1 MARLDHLNHLLAG
14 LRGEMPAA
22 PDWARVIALA
32 NKTLCTPAVSA
43 RLMDTGHLPALPS
56 DVRTFLCEIL
66 TRNEQRNQRLVGQLD
81 EACAVMNAHGTR
93 PILLKGS
100 AWLASTNPDRRGQRM
115 LADLDLMVPAEHF
128 YATIEQ
134 LTAIGYQLE
143 FPALRTEVPAVLWRP
158 QDAGT
163 IDLHTEYGGVAT
175 LFYQFRDLACDAAP
189 IRLPGSTALLPSAV
203 ACAAILLLHDQ
214 LKGRDYL
221 RGRVDLRH
229 LIDVQHLVADF
240 DDFQWQQLDR
250 LFKQPYAHN
259 AMKTQLLT
267 ARKMLRMD
275 VPDALVK
282 GVRAR
287 LQYWRRLVQIRW
299 PMAALPLTLL
309 SMLDPSYLA
318 ARREARRGWAANT
331 REALPRRES
340 LKRLFF
346 RSEPGKI

>member
-1 MARLDHLNHLLAG
+1 MARLNHLNDLLVG
-14 LRGEMPAA
+14 LQGDMPAT

-32 NKTLCTPAVSA
+32 NKTLCTPALSA
-43 RLMDTGHLPALPS
+43 RLMDAGHLAALPS
-56 DVRTFLCEIL
+56 DVHTFLREIL
-66 TRNEQRNQRLVGQLD
+66 TRNEQRNQRLLDQLD

-100 AWLASTNPDRRGQRM
+100 AWLASTDPDRRGQRM
-115 LADLDLMVPAEHF
+115 LADLDIMVPTDHF
-128 YATIEQ
+128 HTTIEQ
-134 LTAIGYQLE
+134 LSAIGYQLE
-143 FPALRTEVPAVLWRP
+143 FPALRPEVPAVLWRP

-163 IDLHTEYGGVAT
+163 IDLHTGYGGGET
-175 LFYQFRDLACDAAP
+175 LFYQFTDLACDASP
-189 IRLPGSTALLPSAV
+189 IHLSGSTALLPSAV
-203 ACAAILLLHDQ
+203 ACASILLLHDQ

-221 RGRVDLRH
+221 RGRIDLRH
-229 LIDVQHLVADF
+229 LIDIQHLVANF
-240 DDFQWQQLDR
+240 DDLQWQQLDR
-250 LFKQPYAHN
+250 LFRQPYAHN

-267 ARKMLRMD
+267 ARKMLRID
-275 VPDALVK
+275 VPDALVA

-318 ARREARRGWAANT
+318 ARREAKQAPANNGKS
-331 REALPRRES
+331 LPRRES

-346 RSEPGKI
+346 RSELGKI